1 MERQIDRQSPL
12 IKTLAMLSI
21 GEIGIIEDVVPSEL
35 SSKLVQMGFL
45 PGKKVAILRTTFTG
59 TPLYLQ
65 LGEQY
70 IALRREEAA
79 LLIIKQ

>member
-1 MERQIDRQSPL
+1 MERLSPL
-12 IKTLAMLSI
+12 VKTAAMLNI
-21 GEIGIIEDVVPSEL
+21 GEIGIIEDVVNSEL

-45 PGKKVAILRTTFTG
+45 PGKKIVILRTTLTG
-59 TPLYLQ
+59 TPLYMQ

-79 LLIIKQ
+79 LLVIRQ